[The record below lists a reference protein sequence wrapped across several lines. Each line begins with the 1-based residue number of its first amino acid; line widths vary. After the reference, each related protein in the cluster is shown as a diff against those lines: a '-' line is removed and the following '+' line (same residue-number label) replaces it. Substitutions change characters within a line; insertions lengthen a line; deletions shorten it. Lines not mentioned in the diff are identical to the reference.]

1 MQRWVKFIAKHPDA
15 HVLLGR
21 TRNITQWRNN
31 GLRQLINAQ
40 HSSGQFSV
48 RRDLDDEQG
57 YLLILIAFANEADAV
72 KLAEVLAAKRVDAYG
87 GYSSVFEFDPALL
100 AAVQRRRAAALS
112 NAAVQGRA

>member
-40 HSSGQFSV
+40 HPSEQVSV

-87 GYSSVFEFDPALL
+87 GYPWTDVEANRFHGET
-100 AAVQRRRAAALS
+100 RAK
-112 NAAVQGRA
+112 NRWTPKP